1 MNTINYMREKTGPA
15 TTVRFRWNIMEK
27 LDAEAERLRTS
38 RSEIIRRLVE
48 DGVPYLGRPRPDL
61 LQRIKTIEA
70 DLIKL
75 KTRGDNIRR
84 RSPQKIPI
92 KT

>member
-1 MNTINYMREKTGPA
+1 
-15 TTVRFRWNIMEK
+15 MEK
-27 LDAEAERLRTS
+27 LDAEAERLKTS

-61 LQRIKTIEA
+61 LQRIRTIET

-75 KTRGDNIRR
+75 KSTGDNVRKKSR
-84 RSPQKIPI
+84 QKMPI
-92 KT
+92 KS